1 MTTEHIKM
9 PDVAPLVRYV
19 ADGEQTVYSYPFP
32 IFASE
37 DIAVY
42 FDGAAQVSG
51 FTVGGAGQTSGG
63 TVTFATA
70 PTDGVVVTLE
80 RRLPLERL
88 TDFLEGGDFSAQAIN
103 NELDFLIAAIQQVG
117 SDQTGMLRYTSDEAP
132 ATVELPTKTQRANK
146 VLGFDG
152 SGNPVAV
159 STEGTMAAPDFTAS
173 GTGATARSSSDK
185 FSDLI
190 SVKDFGA
197 VGDGL
202 TDDTLAIQ
210 QALAAHNN
218 VFIPEGTFLITSAIA
233 LTDSQAL
240 IGAGQSCVIKCQSNS
255 FNAITVAARFTRI
268 ANLRIE
274 GGLVGIDLQGGVNEC
289 VQNAVTDVNIVGAV
303 TGIKLDGGASS
314 LKPCYWNNFNR
325 ILIEQPALHGV
336 YLTLSGAGDTPN
348 ANRFYSVRIF
358 SKGAS
363 TTGSGFYIEDGA
375 LNNAFID
382 CEANVNGATA
392 DSCFRVGA
400 GANKTLMINLLTESS
415 NSVPNVKLDS
425 GSLETS
431 IFNLSAESDGSA
443 ILDNSGGNYDAF
455 NAGYPNKNRMRK
467 TTVTD
472 LTATLMRFDTE
483 YIDTPGTT
491 ALDLSHSI
499 HIVDAT
505 SGAITVEL
513 PTADSAAGVSMTVK
527 KKDGTSNI
535 VSITEGTG
543 GGGGPDGSSL
553 QLGGEDD
560 YATMISN
567 GAQWLI
573 TSSNRMAG
581 NTRYID
587 SSGTID
593 IDMAVDTYLLSSFG
607 GAMTAR
613 LPPANASEAVGRTI
627 TIKKTDSSANAITVT
642 EQGGAGPDQSSQS
655 LSSQYNAITVV
666 SNGGQWYVV
675 NKYS

>member
-70 PTDGVVVTLE
+70 PTDGVIVTLE

-159 STEGTMAAPDFTAS
+159 STEGKMAAPDFTAS

-197 VGDGL
+197 IGDGL

-303 TGIKLDGGASS
+303 TGLKLDGGASS

-325 ILIEQPALHGV
+325 ILIEQPTLHGV

-491 ALDLSHSI
+491 ELDLSHSI

-535 VSITEGTG
+535 VSITEATG

>member
-42 FDGAAQVSG
+42 FDGAVQGSG

-513 PTADSAAGVSMTVK
+513 PTTDSAAGVSMTVK

-535 VSITEGTG
+535 VSITEATG

>member
-1 MTTEHIKM
+1 M
-9 PDVAPLVRYV
+9 
-19 ADGEQTVYSYPFP
+19 
-32 IFASE
+32 
-37 DIAVY
+37 
-42 FDGAAQVSG
+42 
-51 FTVGGAGQTSGG
+51 
-63 TVTFATA
+63 
-70 PTDGVVVTLE
+70 
-80 RRLPLERL
+80 
-88 TDFLEGGDFSAQAIN
+88 
-103 NELDFLIAAIQQVG
+103 
-117 SDQTGMLRYTSDEAP
+117 
-132 ATVELPTKTQRANK
+132 
-146 VLGFDG
+146 
-152 SGNPVAV
+152 
-159 STEGTMAAPDFTAS
+159 
-173 GTGATARSSSDK
+173 
-185 FSDLI
+185 
-190 SVKDFGA
+190 
-197 VGDGL
+197 
-202 TDDTLAIQ
+202 
-210 QALAAHNN
+210 
-218 VFIPEGTFLITSAIA
+218 
-233 LTDSQAL
+233 
-240 IGAGQSCVIKCQSNS
+240 IKCQSNS

>member
-19 ADGEQTVYSYPFP
+19 ADGAQTVYSYPFP

-42 FDGAAQVSG
+42 FDGAVQISG
-51 FTVGGAGQTSGG
+51 FTVTGAGQTNGG
-63 TVTFATA
+63 SVTFNTA
-70 PTDGVVVTLE
+70 PANGVIVTLE

-103 NELDFLIAAIQQVG
+103 NELDFLLAAIQQVG
-117 SDQTGMLRYTSDEAP
+117 SDQTGMLRYTADEVP
-132 ATVELPTKTQRANK
+132 ATVELPTKIQRANK

-152 SGNPVAV
+152 SGNPIAV

-173 GTGATARSSSDK
+173 GTGANTRTSSDK

-210 QALAAHNN
+210 QALAAHKT
-218 VFIPEGTFLITSAIA
+218 VSMPEGVYLITSTIA

-240 IGAGQSCVIKCQSNS
+240 IGAGQTCVLKCQSNG
-255 FNAITVAARFTRI
+255 FNAITVAASYTHI
-268 ANLRIE
+268 SNLRIE

-289 VQNAVTDVNIVGAV
+289 VQNAVTDVNIVGAA
-303 TGIKLDGGASS
+303 TGLKLDGGASS
-314 LKPCYWNNFNR
+314 AKPCYWNNFNR
-325 ILIEQPALHGV
+325 ILIEQPTLHGV
-336 YLTLSGAGDTPN
+336 HLSLSGVGDTPN
-348 ANRFYSVRIF
+348 ANRFYAVRIF

-400 GANKTLMINLLTESS
+400 GANKTLIINLLTEST
-415 NSVPNVKLDS
+415 NGVPNVKLDS

-431 IFNLSAESDGSA
+431 LFNLSAESDGAA

-472 LTATLMRFDTE
+472 LTATLMRYDTE
-483 YIDTPGTT
+483 FIDTPGTT
-491 ALDLSHSI
+491 SLDLSHSI

-505 SGAITVEL
+505 SGAITAEL
-513 PTADSAAGVSMTVK
+513 PAAGSAAGVSMTVK

-535 VSITEGTG
+535 VSITEATG

-613 LPPANASEAVGRTI
+613 LPPANASEAIGRTI
-627 TIKKTDSSANAITVT
+627 TIKKTDNSANAITVT
-642 EQGGAGPDQSSQS
+642 EQGGNGPDQSSQP
-655 LSSQYNAITVV
+655 LGSQYNAITVV

-675 NKYS
+675 SKYP

>member
-51 FTVGGAGQTSGG
+51 FTVGGAGQTNGG

-70 PTDGVVVTLE
+70 PTDGVIVTLE

-132 ATVELPTKTQRANK
+132 AIVELPTKTQRANK

-152 SGNPVAV
+152 SGDPVAV

-197 VGDGL
+197 IGDGL

-255 FNAITVAARFTRI
+255 FNAITVAARYTRI

-314 LKPCYWNNFNR
+314 IKPCYWNNFNR
-325 ILIEQPALHGV
+325 ILIEQPTLHGV
-336 YLTLSGAGDTPN
+336 HLTLSGAGDTPN

-400 GANKTLMINLLTESS
+400 GANKTLVINLLTESS

-535 VSITEGTG
+535 VSITEATG

-675 NKYS
+675 STY

>member
-42 FDGAAQVSG
+42 FDGAVQGSG
-51 FTVGGAGQTSGG
+51 FTVGGAGQTNGG
-63 TVTFATA
+63 TVTFDAA
-70 PTDGVVVTLE
+70 PTDGVIVTLE

-132 ATVELPTKTQRANK
+132 ATVDLPTKTQRANK

-159 STEGTMAAPDFTAS
+159 STEGTMAAPSFTAS
-173 GTGATARSSSDK
+173 GAGAATRSSSDK

-197 VGDGL
+197 IGDGL

-218 VFIPEGTFLITSAIA
+218 VFIPEGTFLITSSIA

-255 FNAITVAARFTRI
+255 FNAITVAARYTRI

-325 ILIEQPALHGV
+325 ILIDQPTLHGV
-336 YLTLSGAGDTPN
+336 HLTLSGAGDTPN

-392 DSCFRVGA
+392 DSCFRVGS

-535 VSITEGTG
+535 VSITEATG

-675 NKYS
+675 HKYS

>member
-19 ADGEQTVYSYPFP
+19 ADGEQTVYSYPFS

-70 PTDGVVVTLE
+70 PTDGVIVTLE

-159 STEGTMAAPDFTAS
+159 STEGTMATPDFTAS

-197 VGDGL
+197 IGDGL

-303 TGIKLDGGASS
+303 TGLKLDGGASS

-325 ILIEQPALHGV
+325 LLIEQPTLHGV
-336 YLTLSGAGDTPN
+336 HLTLSGAGDTPN

-431 IFNLSAESDGSA
+431 IFNLSAESDGAA

-491 ALDLSHSI
+491 VLDLSHSI

-513 PTADSAAGVSMTVK
+513 PIADSAAGVSMTVK

-535 VSITEGTG
+535 VSITEATG

-655 LSSQYNAITVV
+655 LSSQYNVITVV